1 MHNGALAYQQVAQ
14 KTATPRDLEAQLLL
28 RAAARMSACKDTG
41 EMDRSAVRE
50 ALAFNRKLWT
60 LFLSSVN
67 RPENPLPDEA
77 KSSLRT
83 LALFVLDRC
92 IRLEIAPALD
102 QLDHLI
108 SINRDIAGGLF
119 GRA

>member
-1 MHNGALAYQQVAQ
+1 MQNGALAYQQVAQ

-28 RAAARMSACKDTG
+28 RAAARLSACNDTE
-41 EMDRSAVRE
+41 EMDRSALRE
-50 ALAFNRKLWT
+50 ALEFNRKLWT

-67 RPENPLPDEA
+67 RPENPLPDET
-77 KSSLRT
+77 KGSVRR
-83 LALFVLDRC
+83 LAIFVMERC
-92 IRLEIAPALD
+92 IRLEIAPARTELE
-102 QLDHLI
+102 HLI